1 MDWLDEKWSRF
12 SSTGGLI
19 YGLHIKGVTPDIVF
33 TQGRQGQ
40 NSRAIKNSLSSYSRD
55 DKSRC
60 MTNLNKL
67 TEQSELIKTVV
78 SLEANFSSLERLSE
92 RIGELELDTEFDQSQ
107 MRRLLLAFSESATS
121 VSDEFVRLV
130 QLIADAKV
138 RSEEAAKIVA
148 AKAELLQAKQNDEA
162 VKFEAF
168 RELTAK
174 VNQLNEDLKVLQS
187 TTGTEPS
194 VEEKDRLTQELAKFE
209 LRLRPLIEEAQVI
222 KKDAQASRLK
232 GLEQNADA
240 LGQSLKAASSKLTLI
255 QN

>member
-1 MDWLDEKWSRF
+1 
-12 SSTGGLI
+12 
-19 YGLHIKGVTPDIVF
+19 
-33 TQGRQGQ
+33 
-40 NSRAIKNSLSSYSRD
+40 
-55 DKSRC
+55 

-78 SLEANFSSLERLSE
+78 SLDSNFASLERLSE
-92 RIGELELDTEFDQSQ
+92 RIGELELNTEFEQSQ
-107 MRRLLLAFSESATS
+107 MRRLMLAFSESATA

-138 RSEEAAKIVA
+138 RSEQAAKIVA
-148 AKAELLQAKQNDEA
+148 AKAEFLQAKQNEEA
-162 VKFEAF
+162 LKFEAF
-168 RELTAK
+168 RKLTEK

-187 TTGTEPS
+187 STVTENS
-194 VEEKDRLTQELAKFE
+194 DEEKKRLTQELAKFD

-240 LGQSLKAASSKLTLI
+240 LGQSLKAASCKLTVI
-255 QN
+255 QS